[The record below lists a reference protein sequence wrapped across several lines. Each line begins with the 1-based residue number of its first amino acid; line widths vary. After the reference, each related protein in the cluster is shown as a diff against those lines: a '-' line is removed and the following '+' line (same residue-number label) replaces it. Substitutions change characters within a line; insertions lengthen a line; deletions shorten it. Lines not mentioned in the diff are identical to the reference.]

1 MPPPTCSPA
10 LSNSESDEEE
20 WSLTTCVPHPT
31 SRDACVRACVP
42 GSTRQARV
50 CSHIVPPQAYRAT
63 FGTLP
68 LESTSRIGGWC
79 CCWLLLYS
87 IFGAKRQRGATI
99 ITLLRTC
106 AQALGVADSTNSE
119 WLSKATTLWASG
131 KTMSATSSVSSR
143 PACSLGSLEGG
154 LGSACCRCRRE
165 SSQER
170 WPTGP
175 RRLSLSIASRSW
187 LWDSHTA
194 RTLRWAFGRACP
206 RPRRPVVQQSREA
219 AQS

>member
-1 MPPPTCSPA
+1 MPPTTCSPA

-143 PACSLGSLEGG
+143 PASHAPWVPWRVGWARLAARAG
-154 LGSACCRCRRE
+154 E
-165 SSQER
+165 S
-170 WPTGP
+170 P
-175 RRLSLSIASRSW
+175 RRSA
-187 LWDSHTA
+187 
-194 RTLRWAFGRACP
+194 GP
-206 RPRRPVVQQSREA
+206 PVRGA
-219 AQS
+219 